1 MNPGRKMN
9 DAVYA
14 ARAALF
20 EELQWPTSRADVR
33 RLRRQQYRK
42 LRQWEFS
49 LQTLFVIKRICDV
62 SLSGLGLLLLSPVFL
77 AVMAAIMI
85 EDGWPVFYAQQ
96 RVGLNGRLFPFYKFR
111 SMVRNADKMK
121 DQLLANNESNDGV
134 IFKMKR
140 DPRVTRV
147 GRIIRRFS
155 LDELPQLLN
164 VLKGD
169 LTLVGPR
176 PPVPREVALYTLA
189 ERKRLHVTPGLTC
202 FWQIQGR
209 SEIPFKEQVR
219 LDLQYI
225 HSQSLRQDFTIL
237 LKTIPAV
244 LLGRGAY

>member
-1 MNPGRKMN
+1 MNSSPDSR
-9 DAVYA
+9 DAIFR

-20 EELQWPTSRADVR
+20 DEMQWPTSQADVR
-33 RLRRQQYRK
+33 RLKRRQF
-42 LRQWEFS
+42 LRLRLWEIN
-49 LQTLFVIKRICDV
+49 LRTLFAIKRAMDIVCG
-62 SLSGLGLLLLSPVFL
+62 SLGLLAFSPVYL
-77 AVMAAIMI
+77 AVIGAIMM

-121 DQLLANNESNDGV
+121 DQLIAQNESGDGV

-147 GRIIRRFS
+147 GRFIRRFS

-164 VLKGD
+164 VVQGD

-176 PPVPREVALYTLA
+176 PPVPREVALYTLE
-189 ERKRLHVTPGLTC
+189 ERKRLHVKPGLTC

-225 HSQSLRQDFTIL
+225 RSQSLRQDFMIL
-237 LKTIPAV
+237 LKTVPAV
-244 LLGRGAY
+244 LLGKGAY